1 MDIPADSTATLP
13 TAVYAIWWTVLLLVI
28 VVIVPLAIA
37 LLHRTLRA
45 ALSIRRYLSE
55 MLQAGVG
62 VAGNTGSISALNDT
76 IDVAV
81 AMVSTAGSIKQHTGI
96 IATVL
101 SERAARG
108 SST

>member
-1 MDIPADSTATLP
+1 MDLTPTLP
-13 TAVYAIWWTVLLLVI
+13 TAIYTIWWTVLLIVI
-28 VVIVPLAIA
+28 VVIVPLAII

-45 ALSIRRYLSE
+45 ALSIRRYLAE

-62 VAGNTGSISALNDT
+62 IAGNTSSISALTDT
-76 IDVAV
+76 ISVAGS
-81 AMVSTAGSIKQHTGI
+81 MVNVAGSIKQHTGI

-108 SST
+108 RSS